1 MDNRRIDRIKVTL
14 NYFLK
19 SNGLVSFDVIGKNN
33 VRFTYR
39 DNPSDKPLTFR
50 AYIIDTLNDETC
62 YTRAFIL
69 ECENNKVPLVYQDLV
84 DDNEFESAGLDK
96 IIEGCKKI
104 NVIKEQIEK
113 ELDDVF

>member
-1 MDNRRIDRIKVTL
+1 MDNRRIDRIKVAL

-19 SNGLVSFDVIGKNN
+19 SNGLVSFEELGKND
-33 VRFTYR
+33 VRFTYK
-39 DNPSDKPLTFR
+39 DKPEDKALTFR

-69 ECENNKVPLVYQDLV
+69 ECEDIKVPLVYQDLV
-84 DDNEFESAGLDK
+84 DDNEFDNVGFNK
-96 IIEGCKKI
+96 IIENCKKI
-104 NVIKEQIEK
+104 NVVKEQVEK